1 MVSAPVVLDDSH
13 CLDHFRCDVPELTR
27 WLQNRARKNQ
37 REGASRCFV
46 VCDDSDVVGYYA
58 LAAGSVS
65 LAGAPGSIRR
75 NMPDPIP
82 AVVLGRLAVHSDWAG
97 QGIGKGL
104 LRDALLRSA
113 RAAQELGIRVFL
125 CHAVNENAKAFY
137 AYHGFVESPID
148 ALTMMI
154 RLSNLR

>member
-1 MVSAPVVLDDSH
+1 MVSAPAPLDDSH
-13 CLDHFRCDVPELTR
+13 GLDHFRCTSPELTR
-27 WLQNRARKNQ
+27 WLQTRARKNQ

-46 VCDDSDVVGYYA
+46 VCNDNDVVGYYA

-75 NMPDPIP
+75 NMPNPIP
-82 AVVLGRLAVHSDWAG
+82 AVVLGRLAVHVDWGG
-97 QGIGKGL
+97 QGIGRGL
-104 LRDALLRSA
+104 LRDALLRSM

-125 CHAVNENAKAFY
+125 CHAIDENAKAFY

-148 ALTMMI
+148 PLTMMI
-154 RLSNLR
+154 SLSRMR